1 MNAADRRFYLVL
13 LCPTLLIL
21 LLFIA
26 GPVGQSFF
34 LSFHRMIIGL
44 PHLGTSFVGLEN
56 YQDLFHDP
64 VARHSLWITLIF
76 VGTTTFFELLIG
88 LLLALLMHRRFPGRG
103 ALRACILIPWA
114 IPTVVS
120 AQMWRF
126 LFNDAYGMVNYVVFG
141 SDATRYI
148 PWLAIP
154 STALLSLIVADVW
167 KTASFAA
174 LLILAGLQVIPDELH
189 QSAKVDGAGAWRR
202 FRHITWPLIRPALLV
217 ALLFRTIDAFR
228 VFDLAFVMTQGGP
241 ADATNVLQ
249 LYGYKKM
256 FVEGWMGYG
265 SAISVCVFIMALC
278 LAVLYVR
285 LVGRRLLEAGAR

>member
-1 MNAADRRFYLVL
+1 MIHRGQNFYL
-13 LCPTLLIL
+13 TLLVPVILVL

-26 GPVGQSFF
+26 APIGHSFF
-34 LSFHRMIIGL
+34 LSFHRIIIGL
-44 PHLGTSFVGLEN
+44 PQLKTPFVGLEN
-56 YQDLFHDP
+56 YQELLNDP
-64 VARHSLWITLIF
+64 VAWHSFWITVIF

-88 LLLALLMHRRFPGRG
+88 ILLALLIHHRFPGRG
-103 ALRACILIPWA
+103 ALRACVLIPWA

-126 LFNDAYGMVNYVVFG
+126 LFNDAYGVVNYAVFG
-141 SDATRYI
+141 TEITNYI
-148 PWLAIP
+148 PWLALP
-154 STALLSLIVADVW
+154 PTALLSIILADIW
-167 KTASFAA
+167 KTSSFAA
-174 LLILAGLQVIPDELH
+174 LLILAGLQVIPEELY
-189 QSAKVDGAGAWRR
+189 QAARVDGAVAWRR
-202 FRHITWPLIRPALLV
+202 FWHITWPLIRPALLV

-265 SAISVCVFIMALC
+265 SAISVCIFIIVLV
-278 LAVLYVR
+278 LAITYVR
-285 LVGRRLLEAGAR
+285 MVGRRLLEARV

>member
-1 MNAADRRFYLVL
+1 MIRPSRTFYLLLLLPSLVL
-13 LCPTLLIL
+13 LF
-21 LLFIA
+21 LFIVA
-26 GPVGQSFF
+26 PVGQSFY

-44 PHLGTSFVGLEN
+44 PHLGISFVGLTN
-56 YQDLFHDP
+56 YQELLHDP
-64 VARHSLWITLIF
+64 VARHSLWITLVF

-103 ALRACILIPWA
+103 TLRAAVLIPWA

-120 AQMWRF
+120 SQMWRF
-126 LFNDAYGMVNYVVFG
+126 LFNDAYGMVNYALFG
-141 SDATRYI
+141 ADTARYI
-148 PWLAIP
+148 PWLALP
-154 STALLSLIVADVW
+154 STALLSLVVADVW

-174 LLILAGLQVIPDELH
+174 LLILAGLQVIPDELYE
-189 QSAKVDGAGAWRR
+189 AARVDGAGAWHR
-202 FRHITWPLIRPALLV
+202 FRHVTWPLILPALLV

-265 SAISVCVFIMALC
+265 SSLSVCIFIMVLC
-278 LAVLYVR
+278 LAVMYVR
-285 LVGRRLLEAGAR
+285 MVGRRLLEAGTG

>member
-1 MNAADRRFYLVL
+1 MTRRDQKLFFFL
-13 LCPTLLIL
+13 LAPALGVL

-26 GPVGQSFF
+26 IPISQSVY
-34 LSFHRMIIGL
+34 LSLHRLVLGL
-44 PHLGTSFVGLEN
+44 PQLGRPFVGLEN
-56 YQDLFHDP
+56 YMELVRDP
-64 VARHSLWITLIF
+64 VARDSVFVTGIF
-76 VGTTTFFELLIG
+76 VAATTFFELLVG
-88 LLLALLMHRRFPGRG
+88 LLLALLIHRRFPGRG
-103 ALRACILIPWA
+103 ALRASVLIPWA

-126 LFNDAYGMVNYVVFG
+126 LFNDAYGMINFALFG
-141 SDATRYI
+141 TETTHYI
-148 PWLAIP
+148 PWLAKP
-154 STALLSLIVADVW
+154 GTALFAIILADVW
-167 KTASFAA
+167 KTSSFAA
-174 LLILAGLQVIPDELH
+174 LLILAGLQVIPEALY
-189 QSAKVDGAGAWRR
+189 QAARVDGAGPWRR
-202 FRHITWPLIRPALLV
+202 FVHITWPLIRPSLLL

-265 SAISVCVFIMALC
+265 SAIATCIFLALLC

-285 LVGRRLLEAGAR
+285 LAGRRLLEERT